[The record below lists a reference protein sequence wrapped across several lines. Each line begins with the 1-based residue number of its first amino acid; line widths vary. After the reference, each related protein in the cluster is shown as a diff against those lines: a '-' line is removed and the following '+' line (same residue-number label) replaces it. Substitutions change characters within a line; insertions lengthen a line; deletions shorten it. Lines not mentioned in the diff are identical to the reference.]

1 MTGPQPAWIL
11 VIDDDAAVRSALA
24 NLLGAAGYRIA
35 TRESASGL
43 LDDPRLHLPCCVL
56 LDLCMPEASGL
67 EVQRQLQ
74 DAGFDVPVV
83 FLSGRGSVSSS
94 VEAMKRGAVDFLEKP
109 VEPQALLATIRRALA
124 RGAADRELN
133 RRLAAQRRRLE
144 SLSARERSVLDGV
157 VRGQLNRQIAS
168 DLGLTERTVKFH
180 RANVMR
186 KMRAGSVA
194 ELAATMQRLMSAPTA
209 SREGL

>member
-1 MTGPQPAWIL
+1 
-11 VIDDDAAVRSALA
+11 
-24 NLLGAAGYRIA
+24 
-35 TRESASGL
+35 
-43 LDDPRLHLPCCVL
+43 
-56 LDLCMPEASGL
+56 
-67 EVQRQLQ
+67 
-74 DAGFDVPVV
+74 
-83 FLSGRGSVSSS
+83 
-94 VEAMKRGAVDFLEKP
+94 
-109 VEPQALLATIRRALA
+109 
-124 RGAADRELN
+124 
-133 RRLAAQRRRLE
+133 
-144 SLSARERSVLDGV
+144 VLDGV